1 MSDWVTFDCYGT
13 LIDWRTGMTEAL
25 EAVAP
30 GRSAELIEGYHA
42 VEPEIEAGPFKP
54 YREVLAEG
62 LERAAAT
69 LGIALGD
76 YDVLGPSVPTWR
88 AFADTVPMLER
99 LRAAGW
105 QLAILSNS
113 DAAMLAGTLESALPV
128 PFGEVVAADQVR
140 SYKPAHGHFD
150 AFAERQKPDRWVHTG
165 CSRFHDVVPAQARG
179 LEAILIDREG
189 AGDDLGKLV
198 EALT

>member
-1 MSDWVTFDCYGT
+1 MPRPRFD
-13 LIDWRTGMTEAL
+13 
-25 EAVAP
+25 
-30 GRSAELIEGYHA
+30 
-42 VEPEIEAGPFKP
+42 
-54 YREVLAEG
+54 
-62 LERAAAT
+62 
-69 LGIALGD
+69 IALDD
-76 YDVLGPSVPTWR
+76 YDVLGPSVATWK

-113 DAAMLAGTLESALPV
+113 DAAMLAGTLQNALPV

-165 CSRFHDVVPAQARG
+165 CSHFHDVVPAEARG
-179 LEAILIDREG
+179 LAGDPDRPRG
-189 AGDDLGKLV
+189 RRDDLGKLSRR
-198 EALT
+198 